1 MSISAVSA
9 SSEALVL
16 NLFVQLII
24 IYSFSRIVVFCA
36 RRYLGQT
43 AVAGEILAGI
53 LLGPSFLGALF
64 PELMASV
71 FTPNTSTIFVGLA
84 QLGLLLLMFH
94 IGMEFDLGKVFATGR
109 KTVITISAI
118 GIIVPFSLG
127 FITADF
133 FWNRLAGPQ
142 YDQLGFKLFFAVA
155 MSITAI
161 PILGRIFM
169 ELGLSKTRVASLV
182 IGAATLDD
190 VTGWLLLGVISSIVA
205 SNFSLLQ
212 FAYKLLALL
221 LLAVAMLRYI
231 APWLQKQLENQRHDD
246 NISAT
251 QVSIIL
257 ISLLVLALCT
267 SKLGIFALFGGLL
280 LGISMSRY
288 QWLQQQWTC
297 QVSPLV
303 NAIFLPIFFAYTGL
317 RTDIG
322 TLQGMAGV
330 WLCGSICLIAFVG
343 KFGGGYLAARC
354 CGESHTDATIVGVCM
369 NTRALMELIVLNI
382 GYDMGV
388 IPRNVF
394 TMLVIMAIVSTFI
407 TTPLIRYLA
416 TRPDSDY
423 LPVPVKA

>member
-1 MSISAVSA
+1 MSISAVSS
-9 SSEALVL
+9 SSEMLVL

-24 IYSFSRIVVFCA
+24 IYGFSRVVVFLA

-64 PELMASV
+64 PEFMASV
-71 FTPNTSTIFVGLA
+71 FTPNTSTVFVCLA

-109 KTVITISAI
+109 KTVLTISAI

-127 FITADF
+127 FVTADF
-133 FWNRLAGPQ
+133 FWARLAGPE

-182 IGAATLDD
+182 IGAATVDD
-190 VTGWLLLGVISSIVA
+190 VIGWLLLGVISSIVA
-205 SNFSLLQ
+205 SNFSLLL

-221 LLAVAMLRYI
+221 LLAGLTLRFV
-231 APWLQKQLENQRHDD
+231 APWLQKRIEAQRQGEQI
-246 NISAT
+246 NAA
-251 QVSIIL
+251 QVSMIL
-257 ISLLVLALCT
+257 IALLVLALCT

-288 QWLQQQWTC
+288 TWLQQQWT
-297 QVSPLV
+297 QQMSPLV

-322 TLQGMAGV
+322 TLQGVEGLWLCAGV
-330 WLCGSICLIAFVG
+330 CLICFCQQIWRWLSG
-343 KFGGGYLAARC
+343 
-354 CGESHTDATIVGVCM
+354 S
-369 NTRALMELIVLNI
+369 ALL
-382 GYDMGV
+382 
-388 IPRNVF
+388 R
-394 TMLVIMAIVSTFI
+394 
-407 TTPLIRYLA
+407 
-416 TRPDSDY
+416 
-423 LPVPVKA
+423 